1 MKNNFIKYL
10 FIVVVILLIVFAVF
24 KINKDN
30 SKNEEKNSGENSKK
44 QETTVAQDLRLAI
57 VNYDSINP
65 ILSKNSNV
73 QDISRIVFEPLIT
86 LSKDYKPEG
95 CLATEW
101 SISGDNSYIIKL
113 RDNVKWHDGS
123 SFTSKDVQFTIDKL
137 KNIDSIYSA
146 NVQHVVQV
154 EVIDDYTIKIT
165 LDGKDPYFEYNLTF
179 PILSNNFYLEQDF
192 QTTEKNNV
200 PMGTGMYKI
209 VSNQGGVIT
218 LKKNQNW
225 WNLESKNAKVEE
237 IKVNLYGSMGDAY
250 NAFKMGNLDLLV
262 TQNNDLEKYVGTI
275 GYNKID
281 FKGREYDFLA
291 MNCSNTFLSDVNVR
305 KAVNFS
311 IDKENTIATVFNG
324 KYYSMDFPLDYG
336 MWLYNSE
343 SSSSGY
349 NPDQA
354 KQLLID
360 SGWEYNKGYWQK
372 KENYKTLK
380 LAFNLTVNSDNEART
395 RVAEIIKANLEA
407 IGIPV
412 NITKVSS
419 ANYSNILQNKNYELL
434 IAGTNIGLSP
444 NLNTYLGEGNIAN
457 FTNDECTELLKEIS
471 NITDNEKL
479 KEKYQDLAN
488 LYKEQSPYKSLYINQ
503 KSMICST
510 NLRADIIPNNYS
522 IYYNIENW
530 YREI

>member
-30 SKNEEKNSGENSKK
+30 SKNEEENSGENNKK

-281 FKGREYDFLA
+281 FKGR
-291 MNCSNTFLSDVNVR
+291 
-305 KAVNFS
+305 
-311 IDKENTIATVFNG
+311 
-324 KYYSMDFPLDYG
+324 
-336 MWLYNSE
+336 
-343 SSSSGY
+343 
-349 NPDQA
+349 
-354 KQLLID
+354 
-360 SGWEYNKGYWQK
+360 
-372 KENYKTLK
+372 
-380 LAFNLTVNSDNEART
+380 
-395 RVAEIIKANLEA
+395 
-407 IGIPV
+407 
-412 NITKVSS
+412 
-419 ANYSNILQNKNYELL
+419 
-434 IAGTNIGLSP
+434 
-444 NLNTYLGEGNIAN
+444 
-457 FTNDECTELLKEIS
+457 
-471 NITDNEKL
+471 
-479 KEKYQDLAN
+479 
-488 LYKEQSPYKSLYINQ
+488 
-503 KSMICST
+503 
-510 NLRADIIPNNYS
+510 
-522 IYYNIENW
+522 
-530 YREI
+530 

>member
-10 FIVVVILLIVFAVF
+10 FIVVVVLLIVFAVF

-30 SKNEEKNSGENSKK
+30 GKNEEKNSGENNKK
-44 QETTVAQDLRLAI
+44 QETTVAQDLRFAI
-57 VNYDSINP
+57 VNYDTINP
-65 ILSKNSNV
+65 IISKNSNV
-73 QDISRIVFEPLIT
+73 QDISRILYEPLIT
-86 LSKDYKPEG
+86 LSKDYKPEA

-123 SFTSKDVQFTIDKL
+123 QFTSKDVQFTIDIL
-137 KNIDSIYSA
+137 KNTDSIYSA
-146 NVQHVVQV
+146 NVQHVVEV

-165 LDGKDPYFEYNLTF
+165 LDNKNPYFEYDLTF
-179 PILSNNFYLEQDF
+179 PILSKNFYLEQDF
-192 QTTEKNNV
+192 LTTEKNNV
-200 PMGTGMYKI
+200 TMGTGMYKI
-209 VSNQGGVIT
+209 SSNEGGIIT

-225 WNLESKNAKVEE
+225 WNINEKNSKVEE

-250 NAFKMGNLDLLV
+250 NAFKMGNLDVLI

-281 FKGREYDFLA
+281 FKGREYDFLS
-291 MNCSNTFLSDVNVR
+291 MNCNNAFLSDKNVR
-305 KAVNFS
+305 NAINFC
-311 IDKENTIATVFNG
+311 IDRENIIATVFNG
-324 KYYSMDFPLDYG
+324 KYYSIEFPLDYG

-360 SGWEYNKGYWQK
+360 SGWTYSKGIWQK
-372 KENYKTLK
+372 KENYRTLK
-380 LAFNLTVNSDNEART
+380 LAFNLTVNSDNEARIK
-395 RVAEIIKANLEA
+395 VAEIIKSNLEA

-419 ANYSNILQNKNYELL
+419 ANYNNILQNKNYELL
-434 IAGTNIGLSP
+434 IAGTNIGLEP
-444 NLNTYLGEGNIAN
+444 NLSTYLGENNLAN
-457 FTNDECTELLKEIS
+457 FNNEECSEILQEIS
-471 NITDNEKL
+471 NINDNEKL
-479 KEKYQDLAN
+479 KEKYKELYN
-488 LYKEQSPYKSLYINQ
+488 IYKEQTPYKSLYINQ
-503 KSMICST
+503 KTMICST
-510 NLRADIIPNNYS
+510 NLRADIVPNNYS
-522 IYYNIENW
+522 IFYNIENW

>member
-1 MKNNFIKYL
+1 
-10 FIVVVILLIVFAVF
+10 
-24 KINKDN
+24 
-30 SKNEEKNSGENSKK
+30 
-44 QETTVAQDLRLAI
+44 
-57 VNYDSINP
+57 
-65 ILSKNSNV
+65 
-73 QDISRIVFEPLIT
+73 
-86 LSKDYKPEG
+86 
-95 CLATEW
+95 
-101 SISGDNSYIIKL
+101 
-113 RDNVKWHDGS
+113 
-123 SFTSKDVQFTIDKL
+123 
-137 KNIDSIYSA
+137 
-146 NVQHVVQV
+146 
-154 EVIDDYTIKIT
+154 
-165 LDGKDPYFEYNLTF
+165 
-179 PILSNNFYLEQDF
+179 
-192 QTTEKNNV
+192 
-200 PMGTGMYKI
+200 
-209 VSNQGGVIT
+209 
-218 LKKNQNW
+218 
-225 WNLESKNAKVEE
+225 
-237 IKVNLYGSMGDAY
+237 
-250 NAFKMGNLDLLV
+250 MGNLDLLV

-311 IDKENTIATVFNG
+311 IDKENIIATVFNG

>member
-10 FIVVVILLIVFAVF
+10 FIVFVVILIIFAVF

-30 SKNEEKNSGENSKK
+30 SKNEENENSETTK
-44 QETTVAQDLRLAI
+44 QETRIAQDLRLAI
-57 VNYDSINP
+57 VNYDTINP

-73 QDISRIVFEPLIT
+73 QEISRIVFEPLVT
-86 LSKDYKPEG
+86 LSNDYKPES

-123 SFTSKDVQFTIDKL
+123 KFTANDVQFTIDIL

-146 NVQHVVQV
+146 NLQKVVQV

-165 LDGKDPYFEYNLTF
+165 LDSKDPYFAYNLTF
-179 PILSNNFYLEQDF
+179 PILSKNFYLEQDF

-209 VSNQGGVIT
+209 VSNEGGVIT
-218 LKKNQNW
+218 LKKNENW
-225 WNLESKNAKVEE
+225 WNIENKNTKASE

-250 NAFKMGNLDLLV
+250 NAFKMGNLDLLE
-262 TQNNDLEKYVGTI
+262 TQNEELEKYVGTI

-291 MNCSNTFLSDVNVR
+291 MNCNNAFLNDVNVR
-305 KAVNFS
+305 KAINFS
-311 IDKENTIATVFNG
+311 IDKENIIATVFNG
-324 KYYSMDFPLDYG
+324 KYYSMDFPLNFG

-354 KQLLID
+354 KQLLVD
-360 SGWEYNKGYWQK
+360 SGWEYKKGYWQK
-372 KENYKTLK
+372 KENYRTQR
-380 LAFNLTVNSDNEART
+380 LAFTLTVNSENEARA
-395 RVAEIIKANLEA
+395 RVAEIIKTNLEA

-412 NITKVSS
+412 NIIKVTT
-419 ANYSNILQNKNYELL
+419 ANYNNILKNKNYELL
-434 IAGTNIGLSP
+434 IAGTNVGLSP
-444 NLNTYLGEGNIAN
+444 NLNTYLGDGNLAN
-457 FTNDECTELLKEIS
+457 YKSNECTELLKEIS
-471 NITDNEKL
+471 NITDGEKL
-479 KEKYQDLAN
+479 KEKYTEIAN

-503 KSMICST
+503 KSLICST
-510 NLRADIIPNNYS
+510 SLKADIEPNNYS
-522 IYYNIENW
+522 IFYNIENW